1 MLFLPSFLERACL
14 MSKVVGIICEYNPFH
29 LGHKYQ
35 IDKIKEEMPDAKI
48 AAIMSGNTVQR
59 GEFAILDKHKRAEI
73 ALLNGV
79 DLVLEMPF
87 PYSSS
92 TAEIFASAGVEIAS
106 KIGCS
111 YLYFGTENCDI
122 HYLEAIA
129 SAIGTREFESALKK
143 HLQNKRMSHIIAKER
158 ALFDMGFDK
167 SMLPNDMLGVEYIRA
182 IRKKKA
188 KITPC
193 AISRVGAGYNDKG
206 ECEIMSASA
215 IRDYFYNNDSFISV
229 PKKAMPIYKSAQKE
243 KSILS
248 IKKAYDFLH
257 RIALVIPRQRLDT
270 AFDSTPEIGALIK
283 DSANSSKNGEEFF
296 KKLTSKSFTY
306 ARVRRA
312 LIYAVYDVK
321 AIDKAPKFA
330 FLLGANENGRA
341 ILNNVKKDK
350 FTILTKHSDAKN
362 LDEEATYIMNL
373 SYEANKLYNTL
384 LEEAK
389 PLDDVYKILPI
400 IK

>member
-1 MLFLPSFLERACL
+1 

-35 IDKIKEEMPDAKI
+35 IDKIREEMPDAKI
-48 AAIMSGNTVQR
+48 LAIMSGNTVQR

-73 ALLNGV
+73 ALECGV

-87 PYSSS
+87 PYSVA
-92 TAEIFASAGVEIAS
+92 TAEIFAHAGVEIAS
-106 KIGCS
+106 KCGCN

-129 SAIGTREFESALKK
+129 SAIGTREFEIAIKK
-143 HLQNKRMSHIIAKER
+143 YLHNKRISHIVAKER
-158 ALFDMGFDK
+158 ALLDMGFEK
-167 SMLPNDMLGVEYIRA
+167 SLLANDMLGVEYIRA

-188 KITPC
+188 KIIPK
-193 AISRVGAGYNDKG
+193 AISRVGAGYNDTA

-215 IRDYFYNNDSFISV
+215 IRNFFYKNNTFVSV
-229 PKKAMPIYKSAQKE
+229 PKKALSIYKSAQKE

-248 IKKAYDFLH
+248 VKKAYDFLH
-257 RIALVIPRQRLDT
+257 RVALVIPRERLDV
-270 AFDSTPEIGALIK
+270 AFDSSPEIGALIK

-312 LIYAVYDVK
+312 LLYAIYDVK
-321 AIDKAPKFA
+321 TIDKAPKFA
-330 FLLGANENGRA
+330 FLLGANENGRS
-341 ILNNVKKDK
+341 ILNNVNKDK
-350 FTILTKHSDAKN
+350 FTILTKHSDSKN
-362 LDEEATYIMNL
+362 LDEGATFIMNL
-373 SYEANKLYNTL
+373 SYEVNKLYNTL
-384 LEEAK
+384 LEEPK
-389 PLDDVYKILPI
+389 PLDEVYKLLPI